1 MKIFEV
7 ADCSNYNIVKKFL
20 QQNLIIIYLFI
31 CIIFIVYIYLH
42 SLFYFILY

>member
-7 ADCSNYNIVKKFL
+7 ADCSSYNIVKKFL